1 LAGLASAQDCTIM
14 SSGDRGRQ
22 SCSLWRRTCENSSN
36 RRDVSVVVV
45 GVMDPFSLYL
55 RDKKQPDVAYF
66 FALFLLTL
74 Q

>member
-1 LAGLASAQDCTIM
+1 
-14 SSGDRGRQ
+14 
-22 SCSLWRRTCENSSN
+22 
-36 RRDVSVVVV
+36 
-45 GVMDPFSLYL
+45 MDPFSLYL